1 MAKEKSG
8 SSYRSA
14 VSGSYVTAKHG
25 EASPRTTV
33 KEAHG
38 GGPTG
43 SHRSAATG
51 RFVSE
56 RYAKTHPTT
65 TVKES

>member
-1 MAKEKSG
+1 MARRRSG

-14 VSGSYVTAKHG
+14 ISGRYVAQKHG
-25 EASPRTTV
+25 AASPRTTV

-38 GGPTG
+38 GG
-43 SHRSAATG
+43 HRSAVTG

-56 RYAKTHPTT
+56 RYAKTHPKT

>member
-1 MAKEKSG
+1 MAKGKSA

-14 VSGSYVTAKHG
+14 ISGRYVTARHG
-25 EASPRTTV
+25 AASPRTTV

-43 SHRSAATG
+43 SHRSAVTG

-56 RYAKTHPTT
+56 HYAKTHQKT